1 MKHSLGQSADYAASI
16 KLGNYCI
23 CSDYHGDF
31 KCIIVALLQITKQ
44 DKTMGSTDGSLMV
57 GHEMA
62 KLHAEALSG
71 DTVWE
76 LSFV

>member
-1 MKHSLGQSADYAASI
+1 MS
-16 KLGNYCI
+16 
-23 CSDYHGDF
+23 SDYHGDF

-44 DKTMGSTDGSLMV
+44 DKTMGRADGCLMV

-62 KLHAEALSG
+62 KFHAEALSG